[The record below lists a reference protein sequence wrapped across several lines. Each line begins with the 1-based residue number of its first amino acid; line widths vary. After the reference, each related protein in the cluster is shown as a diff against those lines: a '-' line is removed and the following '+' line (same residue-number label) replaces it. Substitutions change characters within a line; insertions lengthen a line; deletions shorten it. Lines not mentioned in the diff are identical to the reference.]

1 MHELGIVFHVI
12 RAVEDIGR
20 QQQLTDVASV
30 TLELGQVSGVVPHEL
45 ESCWKWA
52 AAKSELLPGAVLTVE
67 TIPAVTVCEDCG
79 QQYPTVQ
86 FGRTCPH
93 CQSPRT
99 HLLQG
104 HEMLIKEIEAVET
117 GPTAPERA

>member
-45 ESCWKWA
+45 ESGADAPGA
-52 AAKSELLPGAVLTVE
+52 AAVRDGPRHHSLRWLRPGL
-67 TIPAVTVCEDCG
+67 
-79 QQYPTVQ
+79 
-86 FGRTCPH
+86 
-93 CQSPRT
+93 
-99 HLLQG
+99 
-104 HEMLIKEIEAVET
+104 
-117 GPTAPERA
+117 

>member
-30 TLELGQVSGVVPHEL
+30 TLELGQVSGVVPREL

-52 AAKSELLPGAVLTVE
+52 GGPDGADAPGGAA
-67 TIPAVTVCEDCG
+67 
-79 QQYPTVQ
+79 
-86 FGRTCPH
+86 H
-93 CQSPRT
+93 
-99 HLLQG
+99 
-104 HEMLIKEIEAVET
+104 
-117 GPTAPERA
+117 

>member
-52 AAKSELLPGAVLTVE
+52 VARTELMPRAQLRFETVHAITHCDGCGRDYVIWLCCRGTTFPRRRPRSGA
-67 TIPAVTVCEDCG
+67 G
-79 QQYPTVQ
+79 
-86 FGRTCPH
+86 
-93 CQSPRT
+93 
-99 HLLQG
+99 
-104 HEMLIKEIEAVET
+104 
-117 GPTAPERA
+117 

>member
-45 ESCWKWA
+45 EREGMNINKLGLW
-52 AAKSELLPGAVLTVE
+52 PG
-67 TIPAVTVCEDCG
+67 
-79 QQYPTVQ
+79 
-86 FGRTCPH
+86 R
-93 CQSPRT
+93 S
-99 HLLQG
+99 
-104 HEMLIKEIEAVET
+104 
-117 GPTAPERA
+117 

>member
-52 AAKSELLPGAVLTVE
+52 VARTELMPGHSCGSRRSTPSLTAMAAAGTMTPYPKAGCVPSAAARTPGW
-67 TIPAVTVCEDCG
+67 
-79 QQYPTVQ
+79 
-86 FGRTCPH
+86 FR
-93 CQSPRT
+93 
-99 HLLQG
+99 
-104 HEMLIKEIEAVET
+104 EMK
-117 GPTAPERA
+117 

>member
-30 TLELGQVSGVVPHEL
+30 TLELGQVSGVVPREL

-52 AAKSELLPGAVLTVE
+52 AARTELMPRAALRIETVHAITHCDGCGRDYDTVPQGLMCPYCGSEDTWL
-67 TIPAVTVCEDCG
+67 
-79 QQYPTVQ
+79 VQ
-86 FGRTCPH
+86 GN
-93 CQSPRT
+93 
-99 HLLQG
+99 
-104 HEMLIKEIEAVET
+104 EVNIKEIEAQ
-117 GPTAPERA
+117 

>member
-52 AAKSELLPGAVLTVE
+52 VGADAPGTAAVRDGPRHHSLRWLRPGL
-67 TIPAVTVCEDCG
+67 
-79 QQYPTVQ
+79 
-86 FGRTCPH
+86 
-93 CQSPRT
+93 
-99 HLLQG
+99 
-104 HEMLIKEIEAVET
+104 
-117 GPTAPERA
+117 

>member
-45 ESCWKWA
+45 ESCGPDGADAPGTA
-52 AAKSELLPGAVLTVE
+52 AVRDGPRHHSLRWLRPGL
-67 TIPAVTVCEDCG
+67 
-79 QQYPTVQ
+79 
-86 FGRTCPH
+86 
-93 CQSPRT
+93 
-99 HLLQG
+99 
-104 HEMLIKEIEAVET
+104 
-117 GPTAPERA
+117 

>member
-52 AAKSELLPGAVLTVE
+52 VARTELMPRAQLRFETVHAITHCDGCGRDYDTVPQGRVCPFCGSEDTWR
-67 TIPAVTVCEDCG
+67 
-79 QQYPTVQ
+79 VQ
-86 FGRTCPH
+86 GTE
-93 CQSPRT
+93 
-99 HLLQG
+99 G
-104 HEMLIKEIEAVET
+104 NIKEIEAQ
-117 GPTAPERA
+117 